1 LSLIEKLRNRHF
13 LSLLGTGSMAVVG
26 VVQFGLLYRH
36 LSIVDVGGW
45 VFFLTVFGLID
56 TFRSGFLSTAL
67 IKFYAGTEGQR
78 SKEVI
83 GSVWYLG
90 IVITA
95 ALIALN
101 GIAYF
106 LIGYIHDEAIAV
118 VIKWFGITF
127 LFTLPISIAS
137 WIMGADQHFGKL
149 LVLRVIN
156 QGSIFLFIVGLIWIH
171 KLSLQTVLIANL
183 AGCILTSI
191 LCFAYRWTRV
201 FMFFSRTKQS
211 ILEVY
216 HFGKYSVGTS
226 ISTNLLRSS
235 DSFII
240 KFMLGTA
247 ALGVYSLPMRLM
259 AVIEIPLSSFLATG
273 MPEMSAAYNQ
283 GRKSDVAYIMQKYAG
298 MLTLA
303 LVPVSLIGIAFAN
316 IAVGILGGPAYVGT
330 YEGMLAATALRI
342 FLTFAMF
349 YPIDRFIGVSLDIVH
364 QPKANFIKV
373 LLMLAANI
381 VGDFS
386 GVFIFHNIDGVA
398 LATLLPFLTGVGYGY
413 YRLKKHLDFSIAGI
427 FKIGFTE
434 GKLLIKQ
441 YLDKKNAIAR

>member
-1 LSLIEKLRNRHF
+1 
-13 LSLLGTGSMAVVG
+13 MAVVG
-26 VVQFGLLYRH
+26 VVQFGLLCRH
-36 LSIVDVGGW
+36 LSIVDLGGW
-45 VFFLTVFGLID
+45 VFFLTVFGLVD

-67 IKFYAGTEGQR
+67 IKFYAGTQEDR
-78 SKEVI
+78 AKEVI

-90 IVITA
+90 IIITS
-95 ALIALN
+95 ALIVLN
-101 GIAYF
+101 VIAYF

-127 LFTLPISIAS
+127 LFTFPISMAS

-149 LVLRVIN
+149 LIVRIIN
-156 QGSIFLFIVGLIWIH
+156 QGSIILFIIALILVHQIN
-171 KLSLQTVLIANL
+171 LQTVLMANL
-183 AGCILTSI
+183 AGCMLTTVI
-191 LCFAYRWTRV
+191 CFAARWTR
-201 FMFFSRTKQS
+201 FRMLFSRSKACV
-211 ILEVY
+211 LEVY

-247 ALGVYSLPMRLM
+247 ALAVYSLPMRLM
-259 AVIEIPLSSFLATG
+259 AMIEIPLSSFLATG

-283 GRKSDVAYIMQKYAG
+283 GRKKDVAYIMQKYAG

-303 LVPVSLIGIAFAN
+303 LIPVSLVGIACAD
-316 IAVGILGGPAYVGT
+316 IAVGILGGAKYIGT
-330 YEGMLAATALRI
+330 TNGMQAAMALRI

-373 LLMLAANI
+373 LLMLAANVI
-381 VGDFS
+381 GDFS

-398 LATLLPFLTGVGYGY
+398 LATVLPFLVGVGYGY

-427 FKIGFTE
+427 FKVGFIE
-434 GKLLIKQ
+434 GKQLMQQ
-441 YLDKKNAIAR
+441 YVNKKNTAAS